1 MLKRIQ
7 DELAKAQDQAR
18 LSEEGV
24 ASVQDQLRR
33 CDSLQDDIEQQ
44 DIEQQDIEQ
53 QDIEQQDKRLG
64 SMVKQN
70 HHMQAL
76 QAIPGIVSLTATALV
91 STATD
96 LSSFDRIH
104 VDKSLPGCG

>member
-1 MLKRIQ
+1 MLLKRIQ

-33 CDSLQDDIEQQ
+33 CDSLQD
-44 DIEQQDIEQ
+44 DIEQ